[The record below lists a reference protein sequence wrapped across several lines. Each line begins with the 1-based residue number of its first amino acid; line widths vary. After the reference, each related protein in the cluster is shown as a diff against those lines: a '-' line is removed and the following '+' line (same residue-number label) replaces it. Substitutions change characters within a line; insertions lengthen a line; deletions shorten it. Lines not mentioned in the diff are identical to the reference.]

1 MRHISWNCRGLGSAL
16 KEEALKD
23 LVRIY
28 KPEILL
34 VQETKLE
41 EASLLQ
47 AGKSFWKKGPGI
59 ANNSRGASGGIATFW
74 DTTLYDLEAEERS
87 MHWVFTKLTHKISGR
102 TVSLFN
108 LYVPVLH
115 AEKKDCWNS
124 LESYLNLKQPDNII
138 IAGDL
143 NITLAANEKKGG
155 TPVRDPAREWVEDI
169 ILGWD
174 LIDIKP
180 AKGKFT
186 WTNKRIGPGHI
197 AARLD
202 RFLVQSSFLSFGLL
216 ASSKILPHCTS
227 DHKPIMLD
235 LTLDQDLG
243 PIPFHFSHLWIQQEY
258 FLQVVSDSWKT

>member
-28 KPEILL
+28 KPGILL
-34 VQETKLE
+34 VQEMKLE

-47 AGKSFWKKGPGI
+47 AGKLFWKKGPGI

-74 DTTLYDLEAEERS
+74 DTALYDLEVEERT

-108 LYVPVLH
+108 LLCSCT
-115 AEKKDCWNS
+115 ACRKKDCWNS

-138 IAGDL
+138 VAGDL

-180 AKGKFT
+180 VQGKFT

-197 AARLD
+197 AAQLD

-227 DHKPIMLD
+227 DHKPILLD
-235 LTLDQDLG
+235 LALEQDLG
-243 PIPFHFSHLWIQQEY
+243 PIPFRFNPLWIQQED
-258 FLQVVSDSWKT
+258 FLQVVSDS